1 MGGMS
6 GVETAKRIRALD
18 KNVMLVFVTTSN
30 EFASESY
37 AVKANFYLL
46 KP

>member
-1 MGGMS
+1 MGGIS
-6 GVETAKRIRALD
+6 GVETAKRIRSID

-37 AVKANFYLL
+37 AAASYF
-46 KP
+46 